1 MITLDELKRRSGQ
14 LGVDVTVLEKDYC
27 LGWFLR
33 GFSENSVL
41 HENLAFKGA
50 TAIKKTYF
58 PHHRFS
64 EDLDF
69 TSKKD
74 FTGEIL
80 KKEVTTVC
88 NELASACGFNYS
100 LANIDKK
107 REAEEGKAWELR
119 VEFIGPRGQAQ
130 NPRRVKLDITT
141 YEKILQPLDRREIHH
156 PYSDQF
162 KAIIN
167 TYALDEILAE
177 KLRTILQRGYPRDIY
192 DVWFVLK
199 YGRVDDNLLKDLFS
213 QKCAYKNVPF
223 QGVHALLEKIDAPHI
238 KAHWEASLARQLTNL
253 PDLLA
258 VREDLTKT
266 LKKIL
271 PS

>member
-1 MITLDELKRRSGQ
+1 MISLDELKRRSGQ

-27 LGWFLR
+27 LGWFLK
-33 GFSENSVL
+33 GFSQNSVL

-50 TAIKKTYF
+50 TAIKKIYF
-58 PHHRFS
+58 PNYRFS

-74 FTGEIL
+74 FTRRIL
-80 KKEVTTVC
+80 ERQVTAVC
-88 NELASACGFNYS
+88 NELTSASGINYS
-100 LANIDKK
+100 LANIENK
-107 REAEEGKAWELR
+107 RVAEKGTAWELR
-119 VEFIGPRGQAQ
+119 IEFIGPRGQAQ
-130 NPRRVKLDITT
+130 NPRRIKLDITT
-141 YEKILQPLDRREIHH
+141 FEKILQPLKKREINH

-162 KAIIN
+162 KAKIN
-167 TYALDEILAE
+167 TYSLEEILAE
-177 KLRTILQRGYPRDIY
+177 KLRTVLQRGYPRDIY

-213 QKCAYKNVPF
+213 RKCAYKNVPF
-223 QGVHALLEKIDAPHI
+223 QSVRALLDKINAPHI

-253 PDLLA
+253 PDLLT
-258 VREDLTKT
+258 VREDLAKT

>member
-41 HENLAFKGA
+41 RENLAFKGA
-50 TAIKKTYF
+50 TAIKKIYF
-58 PHHRFS
+58 PNYRFS

-74 FTGEIL
+74 FTGDIL
-80 KKEVTTVC
+80 EREVTGVC
-88 NELASACGFNYS
+88 NGLTLASGINYS
-100 LANIDKK
+100 LANIENK
-107 REAEEGKAWELR
+107 RGTEEGTAWELR

-130 NPRRVKLDITT
+130 NPRRIKLDITAF
-141 YEKILQPLDRREIHH
+141 EKILQPLRKREINH

-162 KAIIN
+162 KAVIN
-167 TYALDEILAE
+167 TYVLEEILAE

-223 QGVHALLEKIDAPHI
+223 QSVHALLEKIDAPHI
-238 KAHWEASLARQLTNL
+238 KAHWEVSLARQLTNL
-253 PDLLA
+253 PDLLT
-258 VREDLTKT
+258 VREDLAKT

>member
-1 MITLDELKRRSGQ
+1 MITLDELKRLSGQ
-14 LGVDVTVLEKDYC
+14 LSVDVTVLEKDYC
-27 LGWFLR
+27 LGWFLK
-33 GFSENSVL
+33 GLSENSVL

-58 PHHRFS
+58 PDYRFS

-74 FTGEIL
+74 FTEEIL
-80 KKEVTTVC
+80 EREVRAVC
-88 NELASACGFNYS
+88 NELTSASGMNYS
-100 LANIDKK
+100 LVNIENK
-107 REAEEGKAWELR
+107 RDAKGETAWELR
-119 VEFIGPRGQAQ
+119 IEFIGPRGQAQ
-130 NPRRVKLDITT
+130 SPRRIRLDITAF
-141 YEKILQPLDRREIHH
+141 EKILKPLKKREITH

-162 KAIIN
+162 KATIN
-167 TYALDEILAE
+167 TYALEEILAE

-199 YGRVDDNLLKDLFS
+199 YGRVNDKILRELFFR
-213 QKCAYKNVPF
+213 KCAYKKVAF
-223 QGVHALLEKIDAPHI
+223 QSVDTLLEKIDASHI

-253 PDLLA
+253 PDLLT
-258 VREDLTKT
+258 VRADLAKT
-266 LKKIL
+266 LRGIL